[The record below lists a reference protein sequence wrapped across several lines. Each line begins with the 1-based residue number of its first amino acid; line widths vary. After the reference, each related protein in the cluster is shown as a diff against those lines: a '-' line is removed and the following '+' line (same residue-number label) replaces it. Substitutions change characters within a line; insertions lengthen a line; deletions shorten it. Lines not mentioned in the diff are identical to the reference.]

1 MVGRGGI
8 SRLCGYGGAL
18 NFESG
23 GGSNCGKCRRA
34 TKGGLKIRPLLARK
48 FNIAP
53 EN

>member
-1 MVGRGGI
+1 M
-8 SRLCGYGGAL
+8 RLWWGLELG
-18 NFESG
+18 FESG

-34 TKGGLKIRPLLARK
+34 AKEGLKIRPLLARK